1 MPAGGVS
8 RCSIKFFDG
17 YDLSGRLGRG
27 GKIYQQFLPLDEQ
40 QEHLAELQEINAEQV
55 LYIQEM
61 SHEASGPKDNCAI
74 YFANDKSIYLHGR
87 TASSVANLLSS
98 K

>member
-1 MPAGGVS
+1 MLFQV
-8 RCSIKFFDG
+8 
-17 YDLSGRLGRG
+17 LRLGMISLVGWVVAGRSTSSSCL
-27 GKIYQQFLPLDEQ
+27 FDEQ